1 MDAVESAGAGESPR
15 VSHRSG
21 VSIVTV
27 EGKLAC
33 HRSQVWETL
42 ERLDGPIVI
51 DCAQVVDADGDA
63 LAALAELRTT
73 GSALTLRRVPERL
86 RRLLD
91 EHDLA
96 DLVAYA
102 ERETNRRSRR
112 NTT

>member
-1 MDAVESAGAGESPR
+1 MDAAESSDGMESPR
-15 VSHRSG
+15 VSRRSG

-27 EGKLAC
+27 EGQLAS

-42 ERLDGPIVI
+42 EQLDGPIVI

-63 LAALAELRTT
+63 LAALAERRTT
-73 GSALTLRRVPERL
+73 ESALTLRRVPERL

-96 DLVAYA
+96 HLVAYA

-112 NTT
+112 NTA